1 MSSRLLQTQ
10 PSKAIAILRI
20 IAGLPL
26 VMFGMMHLTGASPME
41 PLVEA
46 AGLPMPALTAIVA
59 PIVQVLAGL
68 MLLIGAGTRVGATM
82 GMIVS
87 LGGLITNLEIPNDQ
101 WPTPS
106 EADPSVIVMGTE
118 PAFLTPLAITIIVLS
133 AIVLFKGAGAWSLDH
148 RCGGS
153 PDPHEEDTL

>member
-1 MSSRLLQTQ
+1 
-10 PSKAIAILRI
+10 
-20 IAGLPL
+20 
-26 VMFGMMHLTGASPME
+26 MFGVMHLTGASPME

-46 AGLPMPALTAIVA
+46 AGLPMP
-59 PIVQVLAGL
+59 GL
-68 MLLIGAGTRVGATM
+68 MLLVGAGARVGATM

-118 PAFLTPLAITIIVLS
+118 PAFLTPLAIAIIVLS

-148 RCGGS
+148 RCGGA
-153 PDPHEEDTL
+153 PDPHEEDSL